1 MKLIYDP
8 DSNSG
13 MLTDYIQSTKACL
26 VQTYVN
32 MDDTHNPYYFSLR
45 SQCLTLKTL
54 GLNFPDLTTTIVIPT
69 VDDYWPAN
77 PQLAIR
83 ALGWNL
89 NSKPTDLGLHLSIPV
104 SLDNAYALQLD
115 LYANHSYSAVLKGA
129 NLKILDRVLL
139 VDIQFW
145 DSDLS
150 FSTSMEFYNR
160 YQAWILGSSSFLS
173 SSWDDIV
180 ITVNGKFMDSLQ
192 TDLDSSVRAFLNY
205 QGQKYNDRV
214 SIAEASINSSAIVM
228 NEYERQVENLTNQF
242 NVLSEEVQNL
252 ELKYQSALNYINQ
265 NSSLLL
271 NVLLSANEIDQDDLN
286 AVLTQCD
293 ILNCGN
299 GDCQFGLV
307 PTTCDTNINNL
318 LIESNEQTYYV
329 SLVKQDIET
338 GILFTCSQQSNCQNY
353 NGIRW
358 LSQGEASIP
367 SPVVDSE
374 TALPYSYSSLYCQGV
389 CQTQESTSFIA
400 RNNKYEDTV
409 TRNTIQTENISNQL
423 TQVCFMNTTCDAR
436 FLDEPCM
443 TRNYDCQD
451 RIFADAVNL
460 AAMNTAS
467 LLDTMISLYNAYA
480 RAVELAISTRVA
492 LDDKVFDME
501 MTKRKLDMATSAHT
515 SSIENYQTALNVL
528 TELEKEA
535 STIVNSV
542 VSSHTDNDIFS
553 INSITFTLELN
564 SNSSNTLPLMINY
577 SIPFMGESFTITL
590 ELDET
595 VPLHITLEMYTR
607 SIVDHLLLNI
617 DNNYATKYGLGNVE
631 NLFETNCLIMDEVYL
646 LINHFNDSLLDLE
659 NNYKYSNLMLVADLQ
674 RLKDRAEATTSL
686 AADLSNGFN
695 KTLITT
701 LYNYNTRVEAEYLIL
716 ESIINKFLY
725 THWLEVTDA
734 YSVASV
740 AIGDNNCNSFID
752 CLKLSIDLMTPIV
765 LNDPTIAD
773 AHEQIHTSLTSL
785 RELSEMTS
793 SNARDYISPFLS
805 LLHITKES
813 NYWCASKPN
822 ITEHPTPEVYWR
834 MGSTGTLNCEA
845 SSEISVAYAWWKDGY
860 VVPNITTAWLNIE
873 NIQYSDLGVY
883 TCEAYNDVGSTY
895 SLPSTVRELIL
906 PNILTEPD
914 KSLVTYIRN
923 EGGVQLTCEAESDYQ
938 YSYHW
943 NWLFKAEG
951 ESDYKEIYNL
961 SNALFIES
969 PAVTDEGYYQC
980 MIVSP
985 FGSLT
990 SDYAKLTVADPVVS
1004 RIYYPMVIIL
1014 WDSPSEE
1021 SSDTNELHHLISDD
1035 EEFIELLRNYLKLL
1049 AGQNSD
1055 ISIEDISINSHDDGY
1070 HEVTFALSSKNLTS
1084 QKIAEQGLSDVLP
1097 EMRSIISSLEQGLV
1111 EITNNIS
1118 SVEPFEYGNSIYT
1131 VVNTSLIVFNKHFDC
1146 PSGYQL
1152 DETLLIC
1159 GKCMMMIILIAIITI
1174 CCVLF
1179 SIVPCAQGQYG
1190 GVTEV
1195 LYRSESH
1202 NVYYPVVVPTCM
1214 WCPKGYY
1221 QGGTGAVQCT
1231 RCPDYYTTVDNGA
1244 ILVEECKGKNILK
1257 LFVD

>member
-13 MLTDYIQSTKACL
+13 MLTDYIQSTEACL

-32 MDDTHNPYYFSLR
+32 TDEVHNPYYFSLR
-45 SQCLTLKTL
+45 SQCLILKTL

-89 NSKPTDLGLHLSIPV
+89 NSKPTDLGSHVSIPV

-115 LYANHSYSAVLKGA
+115 LYANHSYSAILKEA
-129 NLKILDRVLL
+129 SLKLLNRVLL

-160 YQAWILGSSSFLS
+160 YQAWIMGSSSFLS

-180 ITVNGKFMDSLQ
+180 IAVNGKFMDSLQ
-192 TDLDSSVRAFLNY
+192 TDLDGTVREFLNY

-228 NEYERQVENLTNQF
+228 NEYEREVEDLTNQL
-242 NVLSEEVQNL
+242 NVLTEDVQKL

-265 NSSLLL
+265 NNSLLQTI
-271 NVLLSANEIDQDDLN
+271 LLSAQDIDQDDLN

-293 ILNCGN
+293 ILDCTN

-318 LIESNEQTYYV
+318 LIETNEQTDYV

-338 GILFTCSQQSNCQNY
+338 DILFSCSQQNNCQNY

-358 LSQGEASIP
+358 LSREASIP

-389 CQTQESTSFIA
+389 CQTEKSTSFVA
-400 RNNKYEDTV
+400 RNNKYVDAV
-409 TRNTIQTENISNQL
+409 TRSTIQTENISNQL
-423 TQVCFMNTTCDAR
+423 TQVCFMNDTCEAR

-443 TRNYDCQD
+443 TINYDCQD
-451 RIFADAVNL
+451 RKLADAISLAVQASL
-460 AAMNTAS
+460 FAAMVS
-467 LLDTMISLYNAYA
+467 LHDAYTSS
-480 RAVELAISTRVA
+480 VKLAINTRVA

-515 SSIENYQTALNVL
+515 SSIENHQRALNVL
-528 TELEKEA
+528 TELEKDA
-535 STIVNSV
+535 STIVNSL
-542 VSSHTDNDIFS
+542 VSSHTDSDIFS

-577 SIPFMGESFTITL
+577 NIPFMGESFTIPL

-595 VPLHITLEMYTR
+595 IPLHITLEMFTR
-607 SIVDHLLLNI
+607 SIVDHLLLNV
-617 DNNYATKYGLGNVE
+617 DSNYATKYGPENVE
-631 NLFETNCLIMDEVYL
+631 NLFETNCLIMDEVYML
-646 LINHFNDSLLDLE
+646 VNHFDDSLLDVE
-659 NNYKYSNLMLVADLQ
+659 NNYKYSNLTLVADLQ
-674 RLKDRAEATTSL
+674 RLRDRAEAIIFTSS
-686 AADLSNGFN
+686 AANVSDGFKN
-695 KTLITT
+695 TLTTT
-701 LYNYNTRVEAEYLIL
+701 LYNYNARVEAEYLLL
-716 ESIINKFLY
+716 EGIINKFLY
-725 THWLEVTDA
+725 THWLDVTDA

-752 CLKLSIDLMTPIV
+752 CLKLSIDLMTPLV

-773 AHEQIHTSLTSL
+773 AQEQLHTSLTNL
-785 RELSEMTS
+785 QELSELTS
-793 SNARDYISPFLS
+793 ANVREYISPFLS

-834 MGSTGTLNCEA
+834 IDSTGTLSCEA
-845 SSEISVAYAWWKDGY
+845 SSEIPVAYVWWKDGY
-860 VVPNITTAWLNIE
+860 VVPNIKTAWLVIE

-883 TCEAYNDVGSTY
+883 TCEAYNDVGSSY
-895 SLPSTVRELIL
+895 SLPSTVREHIL
-906 PNILTEPD
+906 PNILTVPD
-914 KSLVTYIRN
+914 KSQVTYIRN
-923 EGGVQLTCEAESDYQ
+923 EGGVQLTCEGESDYQ
-938 YSYHW
+938 YNYHW
-943 NWLFKAEG
+943 SWLFKAEG
-951 ESDYKEIYNL
+951 ESDYKEIHNE

-969 PAVTDEGYYQC
+969 PAATDEGYYQC
-980 MIVSP
+980 VIVSP
-985 FGSLT
+985 FGSST
-990 SDYAKLTVADPVVS
+990 SDYAKLTVADPVVA

-1021 SSDTNELHHLISDD
+1021 SPNTSKLHHLISDD
-1035 EEFIELLRNYLKLL
+1035 EAFIELLRNYLKLL
-1049 AGQNSD
+1049 AGQNSE
-1055 ISIEDISINSHDDGY
+1055 ISIEDISVNSHNDGY
-1070 HEVTFALSSKNLTS
+1070 LEVTFALSSKNFTS
-1084 QKIAEQGLSDVLP
+1084 QKIADQGLSDVLP
-1097 EMRSIISSLEQGLV
+1097 EIRSIISSLEQGLV
-1111 EITNNIS
+1111 EITDNINS
-1118 SVEPFEYGNSIYT
+1118 AEPFEYGNSVYT
-1131 VVNTSLIVFNKHFDC
+1131 VVNTSLIVFTKHFDC

-1152 DETLLIC
+1152 DETLLVC
-1159 GKCMMMIILIAIITI
+1159 GKCMMTVILIAII
-1174 CCVLF
+1174 
-1179 SIVPCAQGQYG
+1179 
-1190 GVTEV
+1190 
-1195 LYRSESH
+1195 
-1202 NVYYPVVVPTCM
+1202 
-1214 WCPKGYY
+1214 
-1221 QGGTGAVQCT
+1221 
-1231 RCPDYYTTVDNGA
+1231 
-1244 ILVEECKGKNILK
+1244 
-1257 LFVD
+1257 